1 MDFDDRDS
9 RGETFA
15 DRTVADEGAPDLCEG
30 CSVEGC
36 SGRGYGCRWEERWS
50 DEIEVALV

>member
-1 MDFDDRDS
+1 VDFDDRDS